1 MSETHKK
8 GRKTVSPQKKKM
20 VDEVASTLDKAKIV
34 GIVNMENLPARQL
47 ADMRGQL
54 RGKVTLF
61 MTKKKLIKL
70 ALEKSKQPGIKD
82 LEKYLKGMPAL
93 LITDQNP
100 FALYSLLK
108 KKRSKAPIK
117 AGQAAP
123 ADILVKAGATNF
135 APGPVIGEL
144 GSFKIKAGIEAGKVV
159 IKEDKIVAEEGDIIN
174 DKLSGLLLRLGIEP
188 MEIGLG
194 LVAVYEN
201 GGIMPAKVLD
211 IDEDVYKQNFMTA
224 AAEAF
229 NLAVFAG
236 ITNKD
241 TIKTLVAKAYR
252 EAKAVAKE
260 SKFLTPDNVG
270 DVLAQVEAEANAV
283 KEEAGL

>member
-1 MSETHKK
+1 MSEAQKK
-8 GRKTVSPQKKKM
+8 GRKTVSPQKQKI
-20 VDEVASTLDKAKIV
+20 VDDIVATLDKAQIV
-34 GIVNMENLPARQL
+34 GVVNMENLPARQL
-47 ADMRGQL
+47 SDMRGQL
-54 RGKVTLF
+54 RGKVSLF

-70 ALEKSKQPGIKD
+70 ALEKSTRPGIRE

-93 LITDQNP
+93 LLTDQNP

-123 ADILVKAGATNF
+123 AEIVVKAGPTSF

-144 GSFKIKAGIEAGKVV
+144 GSFKIKAGIDAGKVV
-159 IKEDKIVAEEGDIIN
+159 IKEDKVVAEEGDIIN

-194 LVAVYEN
+194 LVAVYEK

-211 IDEDVYKQNFMTA
+211 IDEDKYKADFQQMA
-224 AAEAF
+224 REAF
-229 NLAVFAG
+229 NLAIFAG
-236 ITNKD
+236 VTNKD
-241 TIKTLVAKAYR
+241 TIEPLIAKAHR
-252 EAKAVAKE
+252 ESRAVAKE
-260 SKFLTPDNVG
+260 AKVMTSDNVG
-270 DVLAQVEAEANAV
+270 EILAQAEAEAAAV
-283 KEEAGL
+283 QGKVQ